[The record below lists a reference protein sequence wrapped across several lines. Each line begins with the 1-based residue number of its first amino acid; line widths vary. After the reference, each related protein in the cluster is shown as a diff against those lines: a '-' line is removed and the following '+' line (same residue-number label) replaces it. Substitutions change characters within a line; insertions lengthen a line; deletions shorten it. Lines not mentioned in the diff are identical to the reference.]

1 MCSAVLQVAVT
12 PARTR
17 ATIRSRT
24 VSAPDSVGT
33 MTSATDTAR
42 VDSPTRIRA
51 AEDSPNQPWAGL
63 SRVHGC
69 SAVST
74 ARSCPPE

>member
-24 VSAPDSVGT
+24 VSAAPDSDGA

-51 AEDSPNQPWAGL
+51 AEDSPNHPWAGL

-69 SAVST
+69 AAVST
-74 ARSCPPE
+74 A